1 MIVCII
7 HVARYYW
14 FEQKAF

>member
-1 MIVCII
+1 M

>member
-7 HVARYYW
+7 HVTRYYW